1 MPFSWQIALAI
12 LGIVSALI
20 GLCWLRNAEAEVR
33 SLRLAVLGKRTDVRG
48 AALNRT
54 IAAENAKLVAKGI
67 DQGAL
72 FLQGGHRLIADVTF
86 AILQL
91 MPSTRDSAAAARE
104 RHDAI
109 AGNIYGAF
117 RGISQHVGEKIAE
130 DLQQQKPTKRAAR
143 LTRARRLTKSLKRPR

>member
-1 MPFSWQIALAI
+1 MQFSWEIALA
-12 LGIVSALI
+12 LGGVVSALI
-20 GLCWLRNAEAEVR
+20 GIRWLRNAEAEVR

-67 DQGAL
+67 DQGTL

-104 RHDAI
+104 RHDEI

-130 DLQQQKPTKRAAR
+130 DLQQQKTQKRAPR
-143 LTRARRLTKSLKRPR
+143 LARARRIAKSLKRRR